1 MSIAQTVE
9 KFVEKV
15 PAGQIFG
22 YQSMPNYARS
32 PSAVVKAVNRLVNKN
47 QLERLSKGKFYVPKK
62 GLLGVMKPSDSALIR
77 STLYKG
83 KNLRGYVTGMALYNQ
98 LGLTTQM
105 PSTIV
110 IASNG
115 GTQTKDFGTIRIKT
129 IIARVPVE
137 KKNVK
142 ILQYLDVLK
151 DIKKI
156 SDSNMNLSL
165 QIMRQKISD
174 LSSSEQKLLINIAK
188 NYYSPQVKA
197 LTGLL
202 MTSVTGRTIKA
213 LQKTLNPTTVFKL
226 HLDKAK
232 WPQAQAWNIK

>member
-9 KFVEKV
+9 KFVEQV
-15 PAGQIFG
+15 PDGQIFG

-32 PSAVVKAVNRLVNKN
+32 PSAVIKAVNRLVNKN

-83 KNLRGYVTGMALYNQ
+83 KNLRGYITGMALYNQ

-129 IIARVPVE
+129 VIARAPVE
-137 KKNVK
+137 EKNVK

-156 SDSNMNLSL
+156 GDSDINLSL
-165 QIMRQKISD
+165 KIMRQKISK
-174 LSSSEQKLLINIAK
+174 LSASEQKLLITTAK
-188 NYYSPQVKA
+188 DFYSPQVKA

-202 MTSVTGRTIKA
+202 MMSLTGDVVKA
-213 LQKTLNPTTVFKL
+213 LQETLNPTTIFKL
-226 HLDKAK
+226 SLDETQ
-232 WPQAQAWNIK
+232 WPQAQTWNIR